1 MPNLLGSHKPFVA
14 ARGLELFERH
24 VAARFNFGDGNDFVP
39 KSDDGVHGCRA
50 FGWRVVYAR
59 AGCFGN
65 NAPGLD
71 LQLGRDAPAFG

>member
-1 MPNLLGSHKPFVA
+1 
-14 ARGLELFERH
+14 
-24 VAARFNFGDGNDFVP
+24 
-39 KSDDGVHGCRA
+39 
-50 FGWRVVYAR
+50 VVYAR